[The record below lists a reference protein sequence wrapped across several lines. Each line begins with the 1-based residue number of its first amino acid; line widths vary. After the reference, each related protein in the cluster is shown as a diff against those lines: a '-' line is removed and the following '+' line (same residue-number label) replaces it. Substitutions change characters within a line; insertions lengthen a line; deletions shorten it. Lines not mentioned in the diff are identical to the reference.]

1 MSNIESVLIN
11 VKHLNTRIYIIII
24 IKRFFRCEK
33 KMAKK
38 PKAKSLKRNVNVR
51 ITAGQEREWREYMNL
66 NHFSNLSTFVRW
78 CVEEVVEGH
87 VARESKSDNKA
98 KLKQKVES
106 LENRLMELT
115 KSQQDIL
122 KMMAKASK
130 PKEVNTPLR
139 EYQKGLIINL
149 LQEKPR
155 DEEELL
161 RLFKDLDENDLLVMI
176 NELMETS
183 VVELEKNKYKVI

>member
-87 VARESKSDNKA
+87 VARETKSDNKT

-106 LENRLMELT
+106 LEDKLVDLT

-122 KMMAKASK
+122 KMIAKSSQPKEASK
-130 PKEVNTPLR
+130 PLR

-149 LQEKPR
+149 LQENPR
-155 DEEELL
+155 DETELL
-161 RLFKDLDENDLLVMI
+161 KVFDDLDESDLLVI
-176 NELMETS
+176 LNELMEAS
-183 VVELEKNKYKVI
+183 IVELDKNKYKVI